1 MPHGTHRKSS
11 PKHPIQP
18 TKEFMGQE
26 KPSDI
31 IHELENRFL
40 TYALSTIV
48 SRSLP
53 DVRDGLK
60 PIHRR
65 ILYAIHSMGVTAE
78 AKPVKSAKIIGEV
91 LGKYHPHGDASTY
104 ESMVRMAQDFSMR
117 YPLVDGKGNFGS
129 LDGDPPAAYRYT
141 EGRLTPI
148 TSFILNDIKK
158 DTVGFHQNYD
168 NTLKEPD
175 ILPSRI
181 PNLLVN
187 GSSGIAVGMACS
199 FPSHNLNEVITALIS
214 LVDDRKQ
221 STAQIMKSIKGP
233 DFPTGG
239 IILNSKTELRNA
251 YDSGSGA
258 VKIRGEWKVEDLPR
272 GKSQIILTA
281 IPYGVNKSKLI
292 EKIAEIIT
300 SKKLAG
306 LTDIR
311 DESDENVRVVLE
323 IKTGTEPD
331 KVMTYLFKH
340 TELETNFQLN
350 FNCLKPTGEPARLS
364 LKEICLHFL
373 DFRQDVVVRR
383 LKFDLAVLEKRL
395 HILAAFVVIFK
406 NLDKAIKLIRSSNSR
421 KAAADKLKKAFK
433 LDDEQ
438 VNAVLEIPL
447 YRLVEMEI
455 DKIKK
460 EQKEKLK
467 EQKEIQDILK
477 SKNKIWGVVKNELKE
492 INEAFGDKRIT
503 KIKTVETVEY
513 NAEDFIEHEDVV
525 LVLSRNG
532 WLRKVKT
539 LNDPATL
546 KYKEKDGLLG
556 IVRTNT
562 RDLAAIFTS
571 AGMVYIH
578 KVYNLPYT
586 RGGFGE
592 PVQSLFKF
600 GDGERVIKILSLPGE
615 ESESAEETG
624 EQHAF
629 DFEDTIEDSE
639 ELLLVNDAG
648 NGFRFPLD
656 NLTETSRAGKRVMS
670 IKKDARMMAVSPVV
684 GKHVLLVSDA
694 GKGLLIKLD
703 QVPQL
708 AGVGV
713 GVKLMNPAKGKVT
726 TARCVHRKETV
737 QMVFSEGKSKPL
749 KISDLTVH
757 NRGGQGVFVSKRHKV
772 INLI

>member
-1 MPHGTHRKSS
+1 MA
-11 PKHPIQP
+11 
-18 TKEFMGQE
+18 QE
-26 KPSDI
+26 KASDI
-31 IHELENRFL
+31 THELENRFL

-117 YPLVDGKGNFGS
+117 YPLVDGKGNYGS

-158 DTVGFHQNYD
+158 DTVDFHPNYD

-181 PNLLVN
+181 PNLLIN

-199 FPSHNLNEVITALIS
+199 FPSHNLSEVIAALIS
-214 LVDDRKQ
+214 LVDDPNQ
-221 STAQIMKSIKGP
+221 STTQIMKSIKGP

-239 IILNSKTELRNA
+239 IILNSKTELRQA

-258 VKIRGEWKVEDLPR
+258 VTIRGEWTVENLAR
-272 GKSQIILTA
+272 GKSQIILTS
-281 IPYGVNKSKLI
+281 IPYGVNKAKLCQRVG
-292 EKIAEIIT
+292 EIIDT
-300 SKKLAG
+300 KKLPS
-306 LTDIR
+306 LVDVR
-311 DESDENVRVVLE
+311 DESDEKMRVVLE
-323 IKTGTEPD
+323 TKAGAELD
-331 KVMTYLFKH
+331 KIMAYLFKH

-364 LKEICLHFL
+364 LKEICTHFL

-395 HILAAFVVIFK
+395 HILTAFVSIFK
-406 NLDKAIKLIRSSNSR
+406 DLDKAIKLIRTSNSR
-421 KAAADKLKKAFK
+421 KEAADKLKKAFK

-455 DKIKK
+455 DKIIK

-477 SKNKIWGVVKNELKE
+477 SKKKIWGVVKTELTE
-492 INEAFGDKRIT
+492 INEKFGDKRVT
-503 KIKTVETVEY
+503 KIKTIETVEY

-539 LNDPATL
+539 LNDPASL
-546 KYKEKDGLLG
+546 KFKEKDGLLG
-556 IVRTNT
+556 IVQTNT
-562 RDLAAIFTS
+562 RDLVAIFTS

-578 KVYNLPYT
+578 KVFNLPYT

-592 PVQSLFKF
+592 PVQNLFKF
-600 GDGERVIKILSLPGE
+600 GDGERAIKILSLPGE
-615 ESESAEETG
+615 ENGTPDDSG
-624 EQHAF
+624 EQQAF
-629 DFEDTIEDSE
+629 DFEDSLNDSE
-639 ELLLVNDAG
+639 ELLLINDAG
-648 NGFRFPLD
+648 NGFRFPLTS
-656 NLTETSRAGKRVMS
+656 LAETSRAGKRVMS
-670 IKKDARMMAVSPVV
+670 IKKETRMVAVSPVT
-684 GKHVLLVSDA
+684 GNHVLLVSDT

-708 AGVGV
+708 AGAGV
-713 GVKLMNPAKGKVT
+713 GVKLMNPGKGKI
-726 TARCVHRKETV
+726 TAARSVGRKETV
-737 QMVFSEGKSKPL
+737 QMVFADEKNKAL
-749 KISDLTVH
+749 AISSLTAQ